1 MPGFQRVNNIA
12 KVIEDIFFKRTFG
25 ATSCIIVDMEQNI
38 MKGMNE
44 LDVEEM
50 MLCSYPSLACSER
63 NYSTRYHHKI
73 TGWSSC
79 RGSVVNESD

>member
-50 MLCSYPSLACSER
+50 MLCFISFTCVFRKELQYQVPS
-63 NYSTRYHHKI
+63 
-73 TGWSSC
+73 
-79 RGSVVNESD
+79 